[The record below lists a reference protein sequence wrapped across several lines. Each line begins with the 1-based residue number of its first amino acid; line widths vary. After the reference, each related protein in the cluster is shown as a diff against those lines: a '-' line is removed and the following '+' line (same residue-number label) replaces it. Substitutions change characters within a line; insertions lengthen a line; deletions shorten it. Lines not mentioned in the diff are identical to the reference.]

1 MRVSTVE
8 LVVISR
14 RSPGTKKG
22 QRKTVIIDNHNRR
35 RLSIAPSRQSPS
47 VFITHNTITNSK
59 MLRKV
64 LDILYIVFVLAL
76 LFGIGTLDVIHW
88 PVWSKAWV
96 PEYMHRIEQFNIQK
110 FNDPLSAS
118 LSVPNGW
125 QSAMYLCE
133 QMHLPFLLYF
143 LFGKCKLPSLLF
155 FTTRDFSRFFGV
167 CD

>member
-1 MRVSTVE
+1 M
-8 LVVISR
+8 L
-14 RSPGTKKG
+14 GKG
-22 QRKTVIIDNHNRR
+22 
-35 RLSIAPSRQSPS
+35 
-47 VFITHNTITNSK
+47 F
-59 MLRKV
+59 
-64 LDILYIVFVLAL
+64 DILYIVFVLAL

-133 QMHLPFLLYF
+133 QLHLPFLLYF
-143 LFGKCKLPSLLF
+143 LFGKSNGSLPLF
-155 FTTRDFSRFFGV
+155 FTTRDFSHCLEFATNGRWDQKGIGRNCCWNTNCCLCHMLFVRDCGV
-167 CD
+167 